1 MKFFSF
7 TRTGLQL
14 LIATLLLI
22 SCKGKTD
29 LPEEE
34 VEAVRTDSA
43 AIDSTTTT
51 DSIAEMEIEAP
62 PKKADELFDDFVFA
76 FMKNQYFQK
85 QRIDFPLSYT
95 VDDEKTRIRRKDWT
109 FDRMY
114 SMEEV
119 YTLIFD
125 SAKGEEKAKD
135 TTLRSVTVEEI
146 NIETFRT
153 KAYNFKKREGEWRL
167 VGISELNLDDS
178 ENSDFYSFYHQFAP
192 DPDFQLHHI
201 ASPLTFSTYDTDSFE
216 VVDGVISPE
225 QFKDFAPELPKT
237 KITNILYGQTFKNSR
252 LRILSIR
259 ALSGGMESNMQF
271 EKNDEGEWML
281 TRLDN

>member
-14 LIATLLLI
+14 LVATLLLI

-76 FMKNQYFQK
+76 FMKNKYFQK

-125 SAKGEEKAKD
+125 RAKA
-135 TTLRSVTVEEI
+135 R
-146 NIETFRT
+146 
-153 KAYNFKKREGEWRL
+153 KKR
-167 VGISELNLDDS
+167 
-178 ENSDFYSFYHQFAP
+178 
-192 DPDFQLHHI
+192 
-201 ASPLTFSTYDTDSFE
+201 
-216 VVDGVISPE
+216 
-225 QFKDFAPELPKT
+225 
-237 KITNILYGQTFKNSR
+237 
-252 LRILSIR
+252 RIQR
-259 ALSGGMESNMQF
+259 
-271 EKNDEGEWML
+271 
-281 TRLDN
+281 